1 MISSLNMALSVMIVI
16 AVFFIANIVDEGFF
30 KDRSKKFFFFLTLEA
45 FGILFFT
52 SFVLRAVFGI

>member
-16 AVFFIANIVDEGFF
+16 AVGFIANILDEGSF
-30 KDRSKKFFFFLTLEA
+30 KDRSKIFFFVLTVEA